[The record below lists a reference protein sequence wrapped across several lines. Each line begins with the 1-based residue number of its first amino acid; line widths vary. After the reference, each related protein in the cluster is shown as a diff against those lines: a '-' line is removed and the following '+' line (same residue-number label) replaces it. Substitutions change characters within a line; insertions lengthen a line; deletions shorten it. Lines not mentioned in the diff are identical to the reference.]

1 MTAAE
6 PELPPELEEVLDQA
20 LQSLERDQIARR
32 EIALDLLLPDL
43 KSIKVR
49 RAVLDIVT
57 EELDEISMR
66 EIHIILD
73 GLIEAL
79 TKE

>member
-20 LQSLERDQIARR
+20 LQNLERDQIARR
-32 EIALDLLLPDL
+32 EIALGLLLPDL